1 MVYDEAMTDT
11 NITYTVGTDIGYTTE
26 VEGGNLV
33 VRTEVS
39 PGETDVV
46 QYIPWGEYEDIDGMP
61 SLGTREWIEDMLP
74 EWIEDCRSE
83 YPPDPPAEAIASAGS
98 IHRQGLIRWLHPPCC

>member
-1 MVYDEAMTDT
+1 MTNT
-11 NITYTVGTDIGYTTE
+11 SITSTGVNYTTE
-26 VEGGNLV
+26 VEGDTLV

-74 EWIEDCRSE
+74 EWIEDYRSE
-83 YPPDPPAEAIASAGS
+83 YLA
-98 IHRQGLIRWLHPPCC
+98 